1 MSDDLAT
8 VLLQLRLRAFA
19 TTDVLRAAT
28 AVDGDRLDEV
38 LRTAESDRLV
48 RHREG
53 RIVGWSLTAAGR
65 TRGQELLSAELDA
78 AGTRDAVFDAYGAF
92 LPLNAELLSICTD
105 WQVVVVDGE
114 HVPNDHSD
122 PERDSSVLA
131 RLARLHPAAVEVTS
145 ALGRTVP
152 RFAGYGPRLI
162 EAHDHVLAGRT
173 EWLTRVTGD
182 SYHGV
187 WFELHEH
194 LLAVL
199 GRDREHEA
207 TPDAIPTTAA
217 ASGRPGRRAPG
228 TGDTP

>member
-1 MSDDLAT
+1 MTGSTRSCEPRSRIGWCVTARGGSWDGRSPRRDGPEARSSCRRSWT
-8 VLLQLRLRAFA
+8 PRA
-19 TTDVLRAAT
+19 
-28 AVDGDRLDEV
+28 
-38 LRTAESDRLV
+38 
-48 RHREG
+48 
-53 RIVGWSLTAAGR
+53 
-65 TRGQELLSAELDA
+65 
-78 AGTRDAVFDAYGAF
+78 RDAVLDAYGAF

-131 RLARLHPAAVEVTS
+131 RLARLHPAAIEVTS

-152 RFAGYGPRLI
+152 RFTGYGPRLI
-162 EAHDHVLAGRT
+162 ESHDHVLAGRT

-207 TPDAIPTTAA
+207 TPDAIPTNAA
-217 ASGRPGRRAPG
+217 GSGRPGRRAPG